1 LVEEALAEAV
11 EGAEAV
17 AASPA
22 AAVDSAAAEHRDRGD
37 TVSLINTDDQRR
49 IEAAI
54 KAAEAKS
61 GTELVVA
68 VVKRSGEYWV
78 QPMLAAVAWAL
89 AAAIAVL
96 HFRRELDPLWAV
108 GVEIVVGALA
118 LGLFRQRGVLHRL
131 IPGGLAQ
138 HNVEQRALA
147 LFAERGVHR
156 TRDRTGML
164 LLVSELERRVVIL
177 GDTGIHE
184 RVGDEG
190 WRSHVD
196 HIVSAIRGGD
206 AATGIVQVIE
216 RLGAVHAELVPRRPD
231 DVNELPD
238 DLIRD

>member
-1 LVEEALAEAV
+1 MSLV
-11 EGAEAV
+11 
-17 AASPA
+17 
-22 AAVDSAAAEHRDRGD
+22 
-37 TVSLINTDDQRR
+37 NTNDARR

-54 KAAEAKS
+54 KAAEAGS

-78 QPMLAAVAWAL
+78 QPMLAAAAWAL

-96 HFRRELDPLWAV
+96 HFRPELDPLWAI
-108 GVEIVVGALA
+108 GAEIVVGAAALA
-118 LGLFRQRGVLHRL
+118 LFRTRAVLHRL
-131 IPGGLAQ
+131 IPRGLAQ
-138 HNVEQRALA
+138 HNVEQRALS

-190 WRSHVD
+190 WSAHVE
-196 HIVSAIRGGD
+196 HIVSAIRAGD

-216 RLGAVHAELVPRRPD
+216 RLGRVHAELVPRRPD

-238 DLIRD
+238 DVIRG